1 MSLYLITDIMN
12 QSKEDYNRLL
22 DRITKLMIDKGLK
35 SLTMDSV
42 AASLGMSKR
51 TLYEIF
57 DSKQQMFQEVLVYE
71 HDRHIRR
78 CTDIFRT
85 SENTMEAMLRI
96 YIGQRNLMTKVN
108 PSFFRDM
115 DNAFSEIK
123 DLYENAEEDRH
134 RKFLDMF
141 NLGVKDGVFRED
153 VNYTVTSK
161 IFKIQM
167 ESLKRMEEL
176 FPPGL
181 TLLDVYDNIIIGLL
195 RSIATPKGMEILDK
209 LTATFVPNSALK
221 CINEK

>member
-1 MSLYLITDIMN
+1 MN
-12 QSKEDYNRLL
+12 LSTEDYNRLL
-22 DRITKLMIDKGLK
+22 ESIKELMIEKGLK

-57 DSKQQMFQEVLVYE
+57 ESKQHMFQEVLAYQHE
-71 HDRHIRR
+71 LHIRS
-78 CTDIFRT
+78 CMEIFKT
-85 SENTMEAMLRI
+85 SENTMEAMLQIFIR
-96 YIGQRNLMTKVN
+96 QRNLMAKVN

-115 DNAFSEIK
+115 DHAFSDIK
-123 DLYENAEEDRH
+123 DVYENAEEERH
-134 RKFLDMF
+134 RKFLEMF
-141 NLGVKDGVFRED
+141 TLGVSDGVFRKD

-176 FPPGL
+176 FPQEL

-195 RSIATPKGMEILDK
+195 RSVATPKGMEILDR
-209 LTATFVPNSALK
+209 LTATLFPKYISNNIETPDIQK
-221 CINEK
+221 R